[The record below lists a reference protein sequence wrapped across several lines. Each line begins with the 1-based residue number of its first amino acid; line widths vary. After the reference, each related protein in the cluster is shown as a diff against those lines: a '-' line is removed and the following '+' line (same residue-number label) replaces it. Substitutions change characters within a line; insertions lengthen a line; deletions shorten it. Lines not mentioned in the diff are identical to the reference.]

1 MDVCSHRNVVLIT
14 PLTFDHTVKI
24 LFTPKCRLDHT
35 RAPKPI
41 SQRGLQARWA
51 RANPLLQPLP
61 TAAVRGSR
69 RLMVM
74 WGWGEKTSRASRSLG
89 HICFDM
95 CVRECARVVCICA
108 VYCVCVCIC
117 VCMYVCLC
125 VCVCVRALVTH
136 THAAMRGRPSP
147 NPRHPS
153 WL

>member
-1 MDVCSHRNVVLIT
+1 MTQRYSIDCIVDITQFPKNGRLFTPKYRFIT

-89 HICFDM
+89 HICFDL
-95 CVRECARVVCICA
+95 CERECARVGCICA
-108 VYCVCVCIC
+108 VYVCVCVS
-117 VCMYVCLC
+117 VYACMCDC
-125 VCVCVRALVTH
+125 VCVCVCVCERL
-136 THAAMRGRPSP
+136 
-147 NPRHPS
+147 
-153 WL
+153 

>member
-1 MDVCSHRNVVLIT
+1 MIRQFPKNGR
-14 PLTFDHTVKI
+14 

-108 VYCVCVCIC
+108 VYVCVCAS
-117 VCMYVCLC
+117 VYACMCDC
-125 VCVCVRALVTH
+125 VCVCVCVCLSPCCDVSLPCGGTCTRMHTQTHGASALLS
-136 THAAMRGRPSP
+136 M
-147 NPRHPS
+147 
-153 WL
+153 